1 MSYVYVD
8 GADPRH
14 STLQKGFNLRW
25 PPTAEAGAAA
35 IYVCRTADDVIAA
48 SRDALA
54 KSCRIT
60 VRSGGHC
67 YEGFVANRLPD
78 DHGRPLAII
87 DLGLMSG
94 FDIDDRGQIASPF
107 DAAGAPRYRVRVAA
121 GRQNLSLI
129 HI

>member
-48 SRDALA
+48 ARDALA
-54 KSCRIT
+54 PRRCARAGQP
-60 VRSGGHC
+60 VRQC
-67 YEGFVANRLPD
+67 L
-78 DHGRPLAII
+78 
-87 DLGLMSG
+87 
-94 FDIDDRGQIASPF
+94 
-107 DAAGAPRYRVRVAA
+107 
-121 GRQNLSLI
+121 
-129 HI
+129 